1 MDVCA
6 TVVAAVVIVEVMFVL
21 SNAITGSE
29 GTANSTVQAAT
40 FSVNG
45 VISYHVPVMVI
56 DWPLSIG
63 TFEGVID
70 TMLKEV
76 APASVAAIKAINK
89 TAAIEVPYLI

>member
-1 MDVCA
+1 MPYGPVYQTA
-6 TVVAAVVIVEVMFVL
+6 LYGEVPPDH
-21 SNAITGSE
+21 E
-29 GTANSTVQAAT
+29 
-40 FSVNG
+40 
-45 VISYHVPVMVI
+45 PVMVT
-56 DWPLSIG
+56 DCPLSIG